1 MANKNSN
8 EGSLAHF
15 FTGNTNKHIDISRK
29 TTDSYRIE
37 KSYPTLMG
45 PFKPSLF
52 LNYLQM
58 ATWKAD

>member
-1 MANKNSN
+1 MRDQLGA
-8 EGSLAHF
+8 F
-15 FTGNTNKHIDISRK
+15 FLQGNTNKHIDISRK

-58 ATWKAD
+58 ATWKVD